1 MFGFGKKNVNI
12 PDTPE
17 QAETQAAQDTSPDA
31 DLAAEGGNKP
41 GLFAR
46 LKQGLSKTR
55 SGLGD
60 AVANMVLGK
69 KEIDD
74 ELLEDLETQLL
85 TADVGIDATRQIIDD
100 LTERVARKQL
110 KDGDALLAALK
121 EDLAAMLKPS
131 SVPLEIPQSDS
142 PFVIL
147 MIGVN
152 GVGKTTTIG
161 KLAKRFQA
169 QGQSV
174 MLAAGDT
181 FRAAAVE
188 QLQVWGERNDIP
200 VVAQHTGADS
210 ASVIFDALQSAQSKN
225 IDVLIADT
233 AGRLHTKGHLME
245 ELAKIKRVLGKL
257 DVNAPHEVMIVL
269 DATTGQNALA
279 QTEQFHAAIGLT
291 GITLTKLDGTA
302 KGGIIFSIANKT
314 RLPIR
319 FIGVGEGIDDL
330 RPFDAEEFS
339 RALFE

>member
-1 MFGFGKKNVNI
+1 MFGFGKKQDNH
-12 PDTPE
+12 TKSPE
-17 QAETQAAQDTSPDA
+17 QVESPTAET
-31 DLAAEGGNKP
+31 GGQKA

-46 LKQGLSKTR
+46 LKQGLAKTR

-60 AVANMVLGK
+60 AVASMVLGR

-85 TADVGIDATRQIIDD
+85 MADVGIDATRQIIND
-100 LTERVARKQL
+100 LTARVARKQL
-110 KDGDALLAALK
+110 NDGDALLAALQ
-121 EDLAAMLKPS
+121 EDLAAMLAPS
-131 SVPLEIPQSDS
+131 SQPLEVPQNAGA

-161 KLAKRFQA
+161 KLAKRFQD
-169 QGQSV
+169 QGRSV

-188 QLQVWGERNDIP
+188 QLQVWGERNNIP

-210 ASVIFDALQSAQSKN
+210 ASVIFDALQSAQAKN

-233 AGRLHTKGHLME
+233 AGRLHTKDNLME
-245 ELAKIKRVLGKL
+245 ELVKIKRVLGKL
-257 DVNAPHEVMIVL
+257 DANAPHEVMIVL
-269 DATTGQNALA
+269 DATTGQNALV

-319 FIGVGEGIDDL
+319 YIGVGEGIEDL